1 MKKKILVVDDEEL
14 IRKTISLTL
23 IEVGYE
29 VETAKSG
36 KEAFEKVINAE
47 NKGKTIDLILTDTR
61 ISDMSGIELMKKLN
75 REKFITPFIVVSG
88 NRDNINLLKS
98 VELGCIDFIF
108 KPFQPENLV
117 QCINNYFDKQ
127 LLRGRCK

>member
-61 ISDMSGIELMKKLN
+61 VSYMSGIELINKLN
-75 REKFITPFIVVSG
+75 REKFITPFILVSG
-88 NRDNINLLKS
+88 NIDTINLLKS
-98 VELGCIDFIF
+98 YELVCIAFIF
-108 KPFQPENLV
+108 TSFTP
-117 QCINNYFDKQ
+117 
-127 LLRGRCK
+127 